1 MQLDPEICG
10 KRQFQ
15 SWAWWPTL
23 SILAL
28 WMQRQGHLSEFEVSL
43 VSIQSSRLSGLALW
57 GLVSKPTNKQQ
68 NKILSES
75 WCLCSFVL
83 FYYGAILRL
92 YPLRI
97 FRLLL
102 GRLAQYDFR
111 SAGNLVVRWYAKC
124 HVLLNLSKSSLNISK
139 MLLLVTLCLR
149 VAMTLVFKSK
159 DNLVKLILLFLSTPP
174 GDWTASTLPTE
185 PSYHLPFRSDRV
197 SGSPG

>member
-1 MQLDPEICG
+1 MQLDPEICV

-28 WMQRQGHLSEFEVSL
+28 WMQRQVHLHLRSAWSGAFEVSL
-43 VSIQSSRLSGLALW
+43 VSIQSYRLSGLALW
-57 GLVSKPTNKQQ
+57 GLVSKPTNQQQ

-75 WCLCSFVL
+75 WCL
-83 FYYGAILRL
+83 

-102 GRLAQYDFR
+102 GSLAEYDFW
-111 SAGNLVVRWYAKC
+111 SAENLVVRWYAKC

-149 VAMTLVFKSK
+149 CCYDT
-159 DNLVKLILLFLSTPP
+159 
-174 GDWTASTLPTE
+174 
-185 PSYHLPFRSDRV
+185 RV
-197 SGSPG
+197 

>member
-83 FYYGAILRL
+83 FYYGAILSL

-139 MLLLVTLCLR
+139 MLLLVTLCVLLWHSCLSLR
-149 VAMTLVFKSK
+149 TTWWSWFSSSFLH
-159 DNLVKLILLFLSTPP
+159 LLGIEQQALYPLSHP
-174 GDWTASTLPTE
+174 TAS
-185 PSYHLPFRSDRV
+185 PFRGDRV

>member
-1 MQLDPEICG
+1 MQLDPEICV

-28 WMQRQGHLSEFEVSL
+28 WMQRQVHLHLRSAWSGAFEVSL
-43 VSIQSSRLSGLALW
+43 VSIQSYRLSGLALW
-57 GLVSKPTNKQQ
+57 GLVSKPTNQQQ

-83 FYYGAILRL
+83 FYYGAILSL

-102 GRLAQYDFR
+102 GSLAEYDFW

-149 VAMTLVFKSK
+149 CCYDT
-159 DNLVKLILLFLSTPP
+159 
-174 GDWTASTLPTE
+174 
-185 PSYHLPFRSDRV
+185 RV
-197 SGSPG
+197 

>member
-1 MQLDPEICG
+1 MQLDPEICV

-28 WMQRQGHLSEFEVSL
+28 CMQRQVYLSEFEVSL
-43 VSIQSSRLSGLALW
+43 VSIQSYRLSGLALW
-57 GLVSKPTNKQQ
+57 GLFSKPTNQQQ

-83 FYYGAILRL
+83 FYYGAILSL

-97 FRLLL
+97 FCLLL
-102 GRLAQYDFR
+102 GRLARYDFR
-111 SAGNLVVRWYAKC
+111 SAGNLVVRWYAKR

-159 DNLVKLILLFLSTPP
+159 DNLVKLILLFL
-174 GDWTASTLPTE
+174 
-185 PSYHLPFRSDRV
+185 
-197 SGSPG
+197 